1 MFIYIHICI
10 HCYIHLYVY
19 LLYVMQYLKDP
30 LIIESSIFYH
40 LRRENGSAEAWRKRG
55 GRSAEAQPFR
65 PFYNNDNDNNNF
77 YLSGAR

>member
-1 MFIYIHICI
+1 
-10 HCYIHLYVY
+10 
-19 LLYVMQYLKDP
+19 MQYLKDP

-65 PFYNNDNDNNNF
+65 PWRAETRRIVVECSPKQLAQTLTGVPT
-77 YLSGAR
+77 YLCESELYVRMS